1 MRLRCVTYFRIPGKR
16 LASQLLCQRTKKRL
30 SSDTFEP
37 AAPKSD
43 FLAALLSQ
51 RTEKQLATEPKNEIY
66 LRREL
71 TKKRRCLLFGGDT
84 SLLGALSSASGLLL
98 CAEALA
104 LFANVVS
111 Q

>member
-1 MRLRCVTYFRIPGKR
+1 MP
-16 LASQLLCQRTKKRL
+16 ASLLIQRPQKAT
-30 SSDTFEP
+30 SSR
-37 AAPKSD
+37 
-43 FLAALLSQ
+43 LLSQ

-66 LRREL
+66 SRKISR
-71 TKKRRCLLFGGDT
+71 KKGGASFFGKHLSFG
-84 SLLGALSSASGLLL
+84 GALSSASSLLL